1 MFLANREQLVGLIG
15 QSRIPAIYMETG
27 FADAGELISYGPNF
41 LELFR
46 LAATY
51 IDKVLKGA
59 KPNNLPVELPT
70 TFELEINLKT
80 AKAIG
85 VSVPTSILIS
95 ATKAIE

>member
-1 MFLANREQLVGLIG
+1 
-15 QSRIPAIYMETG
+15 METG
-27 FADAGELISYGPNF
+27 FADAGGLISYGPNF